1 VTVPAD
7 SSSLLVPI
15 HVDGWAVDSQNQQLT
30 TLYEANYANL
40 EQFTS
45 PISTTAGPKP
55 EIGVHVHWAL
65 PDALTRG
72 RKEDA
77 AAALEFPYVPNR
89 WLVARFG
96 TDDTGAAQPFQAWV
110 VQSDVVTPVPSGTAD
125 ANTGGSAFL
134 DPNNPSYMTTSANDD
149 TVIKV
154 NQVKLGSTVDIATWE
169 QSPAPAGDPFLT
181 AVGPGNPSFAAFMPF
196 SQDVFAF
203 VDTDLPAEG
212 SGHTYAFTYMVVGW
226 FSDATTMDPL
236 RGVTTYIPDIWAS
249 EAAWQAQTQAQRF
262 ETLLADARWSVSETV
277 PDTPPV
283 TSLYHGTTIDVGW
296 PVGAVGPNP
305 IDPSK
310 VTIAVGNTAADALAA
325 LIQDYANKQGT
336 PDWKTAGQNL
346 AGLVQATML
355 DALDIYGT
363 PGASVLM
370 NQRIEDSWFATA
382 PGGTIWSAVPATP
395 QAAGQ
400 QAETPQLT
408 PAQSTKLDELLAA
421 LNVAQRSYDDAA
433 RELVSLQQTLYQ
445 MWLRVGVGST
455 FGFGQGPPNW
465 GDLELLI
472 EGGTDSTNDYTYQGI
487 YPTLIAQVWQQICDH
502 QNAAKELPDPTDP
515 GAATAWADASWS
527 FPAEGGGTTTLSA
540 LGLGL
545 KAGNDATYSH
555 PNDPVILI
563 SGADRSQRYGE
574 DGRCNADGTM
584 TCRLPGQSITG
595 IAVTGQPPITAA
607 ALQAKGLD
615 QNPLASYMQVPSVP
629 SLVQEAFLA
638 DPQNATAMAGAV
650 GADATA
656 VKNGIES
663 LIDEAAQPSAAWQ
676 GTPPAPFS
684 LLDGSSPAWAPLF
697 LQWQVTYYP
706 TGSGT
711 SKEARPFSIG
721 DWNFDGQ
728 DMSWAGTGF
737 ELTDAIGF
745 TGRTVLTP
753 QAPLLFKQ
761 KIEAY
766 LKKHTSIDTQQ
777 IEQLIATVSG
787 WDLLSQS
794 LSGLTDQLLTL
805 SDVETFPPSAT
816 GTPAGPVQCPP
827 SGTTDV
833 AALIGQEYRH
843 MPVQYG
849 SRGIYASDFYPLRG
863 GFLQLTSMKIVD
875 VFSQTV
881 ELVVPNTP
889 QGYQPVIAQGL
900 VPDKPRAGS
909 PALPYGVAQLPPR
922 VAQDTR
928 LDFRFLANDGS
939 GLDIATSPNPNP
951 VCGWLLPN
959 HLDGGIAVYDGGGT
973 MLGEL
978 LPLPAPDNWRPRPG
992 DPGPVPPPKQPSDI
1006 PNAALQAV
1014 VVSIAAQSP
1023 AVFGDLLSTIDET
1036 LWTVDPLGGRKDQF
1050 LSVLFGRPLAVVQAE
1065 LGLSLMGE
1073 PAFEQTWEAMTQ
1085 PRNASAP
1092 PQLVWNKDIGDVE
1105 QVPFPVRLGDQ
1116 DIRPDGL
1123 IGYYLPSEY
1132 VQGKSYSTFHT
1143 VHIPDDVSSGDTY
1156 LKQIVAP
1163 AVAAGPPTYQGGIA
1177 LNVDAAPTT
1186 VTLVLDPRG
1195 PVHAFTGILPVTTA
1209 TLPPNLVEDFV
1220 KQLAVTFRTG
1230 PIISDP
1236 GTLRLPLPGRQ
1247 HGAWD
1252 WVQAKPDGGWEQDS
1266 IVAADDIARLP
1277 DSLLQLREGW
1287 LRLTNPDES

>member
-1 VTVPAD
+1 MTVPAD

-55 EIGVHVHWAL
+55 EIGIHVHWAL

-96 TDDTGAAQPFQAWV
+96 TDDTGAAQPFKAWV
-110 VQSDVVTPVPSGTAD
+110 VQSDAVTPGTGETAG
-125 ANTGGSAFL
+125 ATSGGSAFL
-134 DPNNPSYMTTSANDD
+134 DPNDPSYMTNGADDD

-154 NQVKLGSTVDIATWE
+154 NQVKLGSTVDVATWE
-169 QSPAPAGDPFLT
+169 GSPAPAGDPFLT

-212 SGHTYAFTYMVVGW
+212 SGRTYAFTYMVVGW
-226 FSDATTMDPL
+226 FSDAATMDPL
-236 RGVTTYIPDIWAS
+236 RGVTTYIPGIWAS
-249 EAAWQAQTQAQRF
+249 EADWQAQTQAQRF
-262 ETLLADARWSVSETV
+262 ETLLADARWSVSGTV

-283 TSLYHGTTIDVGW
+283 TSLLHGTTIDVAW
-296 PVGAVGPNP
+296 PVGAAGPNP
-305 IDPSK
+305 IDPGQ

-325 LIQDYANKQGT
+325 LIRNYADRQGT
-336 PDWKTAGQNL
+336 PDWQAAGQNL

-355 DALDIYGT
+355 DALDVYGT
-363 PGASVLM
+363 PGAPVLM
-370 NQRIEDSWFATA
+370 NQRIEDSWFGTA
-382 PGGTIWSAVPATP
+382 PGGTIWSAVAATP

-408 PAQSTKLDELLAA
+408 PAQSTKLHELLAA
-421 LNVAQRSYDDAA
+421 LNVAQRDYDDAG
-433 RELVSLQQTLYQ
+433 RELVSLRQTLYQ

-465 GDLELLI
+465 DDLEPLL
-472 EGGTDSTNDYTYQGI
+472 DQSI
-487 YPTLIAQVWQQICDH
+487 YPALIARVWQGICDH
-502 QNAAKELPDPTDP
+502 QSAAKELPDPTDP

-527 FPAEGGGTTTLSA
+527 FPAGDGGGTTTLSA

-545 KAGNDATYSH
+545 KAGNDTAFSH

-563 SGADRSQRYGE
+563 SGADRSQRHGE

-595 IAVTGQPPITAA
+595 LAVSGQPPVTAA

-615 QNPLASYMQVPSVP
+615 QNPLAPYSKVPSVP
-629 SLVQEAFLA
+629 SLVQEAYLA
-638 DPQNATAMAGAV
+638 DPQNATAMAGAT

-684 LLDGSSPAWAPLF
+684 LADGSSPAWAPLF
-697 LQWQVTYYP
+697 LQWHVTYYP

-721 DWNFDGQ
+721 DWSFDGQ
-728 DMSWAGTGF
+728 SMSWAGTGF
-737 ELTDAIGF
+737 ELTDAIGL

-753 QAPLLFKQ
+753 LAPLLFKQ
-761 KIEAY
+761 KIQAY
-766 LKKHTSIDTQQ
+766 LEKHTSIDTQQ
-777 IEQLIATVSG
+777 MEQLVATVSG

-794 LSGLTDQLLTL
+794 LSGFTDQLLTL

-816 GTPAGPVQCPP
+816 GRPAGPVQCPP
-827 SGTTDV
+827 SGTADV

-849 SRGIYASDFYPLRG
+849 SRGVYASDFYPVRG

-881 ELVVPNTP
+881 ELVAPNTP

-900 VPDKPRAGS
+900 VPDRPRAGS

-939 GLDIATSPNPNP
+939 GLDVATSPNPNP

-959 HLDGGIAVYDGGGT
+959 HLDGGIAVYNGGGT

-992 DPGPVPPPKQPSDI
+992 DPGPVPPPRQPSDI

-1014 VVSIAAQSP
+1014 VVSMAAQSP
-1023 AVFGDLLSTIDET
+1023 AVFGDVLSTIDET

-1050 LSVLFGRPLAVVQAE
+1050 LSVLFGRPLAVVQAQ

-1092 PQLVWNKDIGDVE
+1092 LPLAWSKHAGDVE

-1132 VQGKSYSTFHT
+1132 VQGRGYSTFHT
-1143 VHIPDDVSSGDTY
+1143 VHVPDGVTSGDTY

-1163 AVAAGPPTYQGGIA
+1163 AVAAGPATYQGGIA
-1177 LNVDAAPTT
+1177 LNVNAAPTT

-1236 GTLRLPLPGRQ
+1236 GTLRLPLPGGR

-1252 WVQAKPDGGWEQDS
+1252 WVQATPDGGWEQDP
-1266 IVAADDIARLP
+1266 IVAADDVARLP
-1277 DSLLQLREGW
+1277 GSLLQLREGW
-1287 LRLTNPDES
+1287 LRLTDPDES